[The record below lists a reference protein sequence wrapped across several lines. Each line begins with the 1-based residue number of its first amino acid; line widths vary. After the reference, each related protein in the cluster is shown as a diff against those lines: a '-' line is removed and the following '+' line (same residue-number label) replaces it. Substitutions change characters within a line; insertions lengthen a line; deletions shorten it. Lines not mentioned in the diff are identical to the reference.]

1 MSTEKEVKAKE
12 KFDEIKARM
21 TKLAKENPSGQSAT
35 ERRLILGGI
44 NALKKLITSGASN
57 NLKEK
62 IRNLKEKLENKK
74 TQKPDITKRAMGGS
88 MGGGMNP
95 MGRSKDPTVESIVG
109 YNPNK
114 PNKMKKGGFPDMT
127 GDGKVTQADILKGR
141 GVFKRGGMAKGSRE
155 GSVINTRTAFKKGG
169 AIKRRGGGIAKR
181 GFGIAK

>member
-12 KFDEIKARM
+12 KFDEIKAKM
-21 TKLAKENPSGQSAT
+21 TKLAKENPSGQSAV

-62 IRNLKEKLENKK
+62 IRNLREKLKK

-95 MGRSKDPTVESIVG
+95 MGRSPDPTIKSITG
-109 YNPNK
+109 YNPNR
-114 PNKMKKGGFPDMT
+114 PMM
-127 GDGKVTQADILKGR
+127 R
-141 GVFKRGGMAKGSRE
+141 
-155 GSVINTRTAFKKGG
+155 KKGG

-181 GFGIAK
+181 GMGIAK

>member
-12 KFDEIKARM
+12 KFDEIKAKM
-21 TKLAKENPSGQSAT
+21 TKLAKENPSGQSAV

-62 IRNLKEKLENKK
+62 IRNLKEKLENEKIYKLAKDRKPSGRLNLDDIKRASTKK

-95 MGRSKDPTVESIVG
+95 MGYSKDPTIRSVTG
-109 YNPNK
+109 YNPNR
-114 PNKMKKGGFPDMT
+114 PNM
-127 GDGKVTQADILKGR
+127 R
-141 GVFKRGGMAKGSRE
+141 S
-155 GSVINTRTAFKKGG
+155 KGG

-181 GFGIAK
+181 GMGIAK